1 MPLATVGTCAHVY
14 IAPHRHRHMDREGK
28 REEKRDRQTD
38 RHIAEKVSLEY
49 LSARGN

>member
-1 MPLATVGTCAHVY
+1 MWASVHKTLGTICGSFK
-14 IAPHRHRHMDREGK
+14 I
-28 REEKRDRQTD
+28 EKRDRQTD